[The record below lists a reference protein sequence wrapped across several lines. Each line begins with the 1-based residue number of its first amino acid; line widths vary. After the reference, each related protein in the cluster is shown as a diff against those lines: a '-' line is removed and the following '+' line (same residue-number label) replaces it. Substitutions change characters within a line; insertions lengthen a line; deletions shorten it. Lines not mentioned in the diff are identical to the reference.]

1 MHTGFDKLKILLVED
16 DDLDAELLKR
26 HLVKYHAGLF
36 QLERAK
42 DRAEFEAT
50 VDDTFDGV
58 ISDFNIPGF
67 GAMRALEQLKERGL
81 DIPLLVVSGQIGEE
95 NAADAMRAGAQ
106 DFVMKSNLSRLVPA
120 LLRSIRDGKRLRRQ
134 VELQKAHEQA
144 VKNREQLLAV
154 ICHDLRNPLGSIRLT
169 AQLLQSYSK
178 NNEPVTS
185 KLISESASRICR
197 ASERIDRLI
206 HDVLDENKIEMGQFV
221 IEPAQVPVAEFW
233 AEVKATFEPLAAKRH
248 VSLRFN
254 EVDPALTAD
263 FDSTRVLQVVS
274 NLLSNALK
282 FSPRDTVVE
291 ATLEHS
297 EDELTFRVR
306 DHGPG
311 ISDADAKKVFSKFF
325 RGQNNQEVGSG
336 LGLWIASQIVK
347 NHGGEIGLEPADGG
361 GCAFWF
367 KLPRRRH
374 KPAATVPYQ
383 EEMTNILLVDDDMDL
398 SDVISTALRGVGFA
412 VTPAATVSDA
422 ISLLENQER
431 KYQVIMVDYDLPG
444 ENGGA
449 LIRWLQSS
457 QASETPV
464 VLMSAHPDVYE
475 RATTLGV
482 SHSLR
487 KPMKLERLLDVV
499 SDCLQ

>member
-1 MHTGFDKLKILLVED
+1 MHNGFDKLRILLVED

-26 HLVKYHAGLF
+26 HLSKFHPGLF
-36 QLERAK
+36 ILERAK
-42 DRAEFEAT
+42 DRAEFEAL
-50 VDDTFDGV
+50 VDDSFDGI
-58 ISDFNIPGF
+58 ISDFNVPGF
-67 GAMRALEQLKERGL
+67 GAMKALERLKERGL
-81 DIPLLVVSGQIGEE
+81 DVPLLVVSGQIGEE

-106 DFVMKSNLSRLVPA
+106 DFVMKSNLSRLAPA

-134 VELQKAHEQA
+134 IELQKAHEVA

-154 ICHDLRNPLGSIRLT
+154 ICHDLKNPLGSIRLT
-169 AQLLQSYSK
+169 AQLLHSYAK
-178 NNEPVTS
+178 NSESISS
-185 KLISESASRICR
+185 KLVTENSNRICR

-206 HDVLDENKIEMGQFV
+206 HDVLDENKIELGQFV
-221 IEPAQVPVAEFW
+221 IEPTRIQVADFW
-233 AEVKATFEPLAAKRH
+233 NEIRLTFEPLAAKRH
-248 VSLRFN
+248 VILRFN
-254 EVDPALTAD
+254 EVDPTLMME
-263 FDSTRVLQVVS
+263 FDSTRVLQAVS

-282 FSPRDTVVE
+282 FSPQESVVE
-291 ATLEHS
+291 ARLETT
-297 EDELTFRVR
+297 DEEVKFVVR
-306 DHGPG
+306 DRGPG
-311 ISDADAKKVFSKFF
+311 IPAAEAKKVFSKFF
-325 RGQNNQEVGSG
+325 RGQNNQETGSG

-347 NHGGEIGLEPADGG
+347 NHGGEIGLLEAEGG
-361 GCAFWF
+361 GCQFWF
-367 KLPRRRH
+367 KLPRRRV
-374 KPAATVPYQ
+374 KAAVSAAYQ
-383 EEMTNILLVDDDMDL
+383 DEKTNILLVDDDSDL
-398 SDVISTALRGVGFA
+398 SEVISTALSEVGFA
-412 VTPAATVSDA
+412 VTPAATVNDA
-422 ISLLENQER
+422 ISLLENHDR

-457 QASETPV
+457 DSSETPV